1 MTGFLDKINK
11 SAQEFKE
18 MIQHPE
24 PQDLCQYEEYQCYA
38 EFQCMCGRKWQSILA
53 WGVYGTQN
61 EDKCDCLSMSE
72 MGSVTKG
79 TSRRC
84 FHHVTVDAE
93 RLAKVGCVHRLFDL
107 YECKE
112 DHSVDRRQWLPLDD
126 AKPPQQGCKNCHRWT
141 QASVC
146 ELLWDQPGHGRHI
159 PEECPKCIHLRRWCA
174 GSLHKADVLLRY
186 RVLAE
191 LVTPGMEWLKSE
203 SGLETEI
210 RYKGFR
216 VLLQILGFFENVTLH
231 YLKANFLMMVS
242 SYIVLRHHV
251 LDGESKNQGF
261 VRTSSASLNTGIV
274 GLPQVRRSN
283 FCRVTVLLQEL
294 IP

>member
-53 WGVYGTQN
+53 WGVYSTQN

-72 MGSVTKG
+72 IGSVTKG

-84 FHHVTVDAE
+84 FHDVTVDAE
-93 RLAKVGCVHRLFDL
+93 RLAKVGCVHRLFER

-126 AKPPQQGCKNCHRWT
+126 AKPPQQGCKNCKNRWT

-146 ELLWDQPGHGRHI
+146 ELLWDQPGHGKHI
-159 PEECPKCIHLRRWCA
+159 PEQCPKCIHYRQWCA

-191 LVTPGMEWLKSE
+191 LVTPGMEWRKSE

-216 VLLQILGFFENVTLH
+216 VLLQILGFVENVTLH

-251 LDGESKNQGF
+251 LDGEGK
-261 VRTSSASLNTGIV
+261 TKDSSA
-274 GLPQVRRSN
+274 P
-283 FCRVTVLLQEL
+283 LLR
-294 IP
+294 P